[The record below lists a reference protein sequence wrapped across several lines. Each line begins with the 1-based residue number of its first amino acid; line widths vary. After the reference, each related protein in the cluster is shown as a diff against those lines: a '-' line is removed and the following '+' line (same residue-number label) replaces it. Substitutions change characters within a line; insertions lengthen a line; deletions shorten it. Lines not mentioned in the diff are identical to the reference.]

1 MKLRPLFL
9 VAALSLAGVG
19 CPGAN
24 TGTATQKDSVR
35 TSGKAP
41 DFTLR
46 DLSGRDVRLSDYLGK
61 QVVLL
66 DFWATWCV
74 PCEAALPHIEALYQ
88 KYKDRG
94 FVVLGI
100 AMDDAKTVAQVPS
113 FAQRYNLSFPVLLD
127 EESKAV
133 QLYNPKATAP
143 YQVLIGKDGS
153 IVKERQGYN
162 AGDEKMLEQEV
173 SGLLTAAGQQ

>member
-1 MKLRPLFL
+1 MTLRPLL
-9 VAALSLAGVG
+9 LAALLLGAG
-19 CPGAN
+19 CPGA
-24 TGTATQKDSVR
+24 GTPTAAQKDGARISA
-35 TSGKAP
+35 KAP

-74 PCEAALPHIEALYQ
+74 PCEAALPHIEAMYQ
-88 KYKDRG
+88 KYKDQG

-173 SGLLTAAGQQ
+173 AGLLQGAGQR